1 MIGIDT
7 PLGAAILLIGL
18 AVVCIV
24 MINILVLAKF
34 SFARLSEEHLDD
46 IEDLSEVAKAY
57 LRNLYKRPAR
67 FINTAQFLILFFNR
81 TPCRRWQCFDSTVYC
96 RLGAI
101 V

>member
-57 LRNLYKRPAR
+57 LRNLYKRPG
-67 FINTAQFLILFFNR
+67 
-81 TPCRRWQCFDSTVYC
+81 SVY
-96 RLGAI
+96 
-101 V
+101 